1 MARSR
6 SNSRRRSRSLSAS
19 RRPSRPRRSILDR
32 IGRAFQRVLAN
43 PTAVVAFVVCAIL
56 AVSHTSD
63 PAKSIVVTLGQKL
76 QTVNALKFIG
86 DFITEHPEQTIGAVA
101 VSAAVLSS
109 ARRSEKFAYMIGAIL
124 VVYVLPATDAWTYG
138 AWAAA
143 LALFLQL
150 RTIEDRILL
159 SVFALGVYV
168 WTLQTQQ
175 TAPPAQ

>member
-1 MARSR
+1 MRDISCFPYLRSSQVHR
-6 SNSRRRSRSLSAS
+6 GYPGAE
-19 RRPSRPRRSILDR
+19 
-32 IGRAFQRVLAN
+32 
-43 PTAVVAFVVCAIL
+43 
-56 AVSHTSD
+56 TSD
-63 PAKSIVVTLGQKL
+63 SQC
-76 QTVNALKFIG
+76 
-86 DFITEHPEQTIGAVA
+86 PEVHRGLHHRTSGTDESAVA